1 MVNNTD
7 EDEYL
12 RKDIKEKNRLKR
24 LRLYL
29 QAKKKKGTILERK
42 GYVEVEGFEGNYL
55 YSAIVDKSARQ
66 WNKTMSRPTVSFFF

>member
-12 RKDIKEKNRLKR
+12 RVKEKNRLKR

-29 QAKKKKGTILERK
+29 QAKKKKRNDSRK
-42 GYVEVEGFEGNYL
+42 KGIEVEVEGFEGNYL
-55 YSAIVDKSARQ
+55 YSAIVDKNARQ